1 VPADRY
7 GTRRFPTWVPIALL
21 VLVIGVGV
29 AVAVVGYRNQA
40 SPPIEG
46 RQTAFQVID
55 DGSVQVTFQVVRQQP
70 QRPAVCII
78 RARSEDGD
86 ETGRKEVFIPPGGG
100 SVLETTVLR
109 TSRRP
114 VTGEVYGCSY
124 DVPAYLTP
132 APG

>member
-1 VPADRY
+1 LWIV
-7 GTRRFPTWVPIALL
+7 
-21 VLVIGVGV
+21 
-29 AVAVVGYRNQA
+29 VAVVGVLVALQYLAPNGGYDEIDT
-40 SPPIEG
+40 S
-46 RQTAFQVID
+46 TMVKHID